1 MVFIILQFIDLSI
14 TSKQN
19 LACVVYVEII
29 CRFFN
34 LFNNNQNGL

>member
-1 MVFIILQFIDLSI
+1 MVFIILQFIDLFV

-29 CRFFN
+29 CSFFN
-34 LFNNNQNGL
+34 LLNNNHNGV